1 MSDIPSAKPL
11 PSWAQTAAAE
21 SMPEEKQAGE
31 VIIEEGEVGR
41 MMYVVLSGEVRVML
55 GESEGE
61 TMGPGGI
68 VGEMALLDEPIR
80 SASVVATE
88 DTRLARIGT
97 ELFLRLVREDP
108 AFALFVMSTLARRL
122 RRMTELLRD

>member
-1 MSDIPSAKPL
+1 
-11 PSWAQTAAAE
+11 
-21 SMPEEKQAGE
+21 MPEEKQAGE